1 MKYLVLI
8 AVVLLVAWYWR
19 NARRADEP
27 PRGGKPAPPGAPQDM
42 VQCPVCLVRLPR
54 ADALPGPG
62 GQLYCC
68 NEHSLTAGR

>member
-19 NARRADEP
+19 NSRRADEP
-27 PRGGKPAPPGAPQDM
+27 PRSKPAPPGTPQDM
-42 VQCPVCLVRLPR
+42 VQCPVCMVRLPR

-68 NEHSLTAGR
+68 NEHSLTGGR